1 MTDADENKGDK
12 KLLQVNDDNGNTLF
26 ELDDVEVF
34 SVDDSEASLTVE
46 VGIDEEPVF
55 FDE

>member
-1 MTDADENKGDK
+1 MTGADESEGER
-12 KLLQVNDDNGNTLF
+12 KLLQVNDSNGNTLF

-34 SVDDSEASLTVE
+34 SVDDSKASLTVE

-55 FDE
+55 VEE

>member
-1 MTDADENKGDK
+1 MTGADDNEGER
-12 KLLQVNDDNGNTLF
+12 KLLRVKDGNGRTLF

-46 VGIDEEPVF
+46 VGTKEEPVF
-55 FDE
+55 IEE

>member
-1 MTDADENKGDK
+1 MTGADKNEGER
-12 KLLQVNDDNGNTLF
+12 KLLQVNDSNGNTLF

-34 SVDDSEASLTVE
+34 SVDDSKASLTVE

-55 FDE
+55 VEE